1 MENPAPDFSPESGS
15 LLFAHAFADQCQRW
29 AQQAGAPKTA
39 IAAVARAGHLLALK
53 NAEGHLCWPLP
64 PEEAEYWRTQLAASG
79 IVGNAHPLCLS
90 HDRLW
95 LARHFTTRQ
104 RLAAALVARHRQPMP
119 APGEA
124 AQTTLRQLFAD
135 APEGD
140 GQALAAA
147 VALDQRLVIV
157 SGGPGTGKTATV
169 AKILAC
175 LLADTPDLRIAL
187 AAPTGKAA
195 ARIEESIGKAAAT
208 LPPSLAAPLLRVE
221 AQTLHR
227 LLGLRPDGGKPRHY
241 SENPLPVDVLV
252 VDEASMLDPES
263 ALALCDA
270 LPAAARLLL
279 LGDRHQ
285 LQSVEAGAV
294 FAALSRQTGFSENC
308 RATLARRLGWSPTAI
323 PAIPDAPKTNFPL
336 RDAVVW
342 LTRSHRFDSTSA
354 LGQLAS
360 ALACGDLSGVA
371 RILDAGDAA
380 ARLEE
385 TLNFPEIRAGFAPY
399 RAALSQWHGTADKTA
414 TLTEIFRAFSAFRVL
429 CAVRQGEHGVES
441 LNARLET
448 AFAPGFN
455 RKTAVLF
462 PGQPLLI
469 LKNDPA
475 TRLANGDV
483 GIALEDAA
491 GIGVWFPEGADFRR
505 VAPARLPPWESAYAM
520 TAHKS
525 QGSEFE
531 RVALVLPQQDAP
543 ILSRELVYTAL
554 TRARK
559 GIHIFGSRPL
569 FLQAAARP
577 TQRDGDLFAD

>member
-1 MENPAPDFSPESGS
+1 MENPAPDFAPEGGS

-29 AQQAGAPKTA
+29 ARQAGAPETA
-39 IAAVARAGHLLALK
+39 IRAAARAGYLLALK
-53 NAEGHLCWPLP
+53 NAEGHLCWQLP
-64 PEEAEYWRTQLAASG
+64 AEEAERWRTQLAASG
-79 IVGNAHPLCLS
+79 IVGTAHPLFLQ
-90 HDRLW
+90 HDQLW
-95 LARHFTTRQ
+95 LARHFNTRQ
-104 RLAAALVARHRQPMP
+104 RLAAALVARHRQPMS
-119 APGEA
+119 APGKA
-124 AQTTLRQLFAD
+124 AQATLRQLFAA

-147 VALDQRLVIV
+147 VALSQRLVIV

-208 LPPSLAAPLLRVE
+208 LPPTLATPLLRAE

-227 LLGLRPDGGKPRHY
+227 LLGLRPDGGKPRHHA
-241 SENPLPVDVLV
+241 ENPLPVDVLV
-252 VDEASMLDPES
+252 LDEASMLDPES
-263 ALALCDA
+263 ALALCNA
-270 LPAAARLLL
+270 LPAATRLLL

-294 FAALSRQTGFSENC
+294 FAALSRQTGFSAPC
-308 RATLARRLGWSPTAI
+308 RATLAERLDWPVA
-323 PAIPDAPKTNFPL
+323 AIPDAPKTPFPL

-342 LTRSHRFDSTSA
+342 LNKSHRFDAASA

-360 ALACGDLSGVA
+360 ALADGDLSRMT
-371 RILDAGDAA
+371 RILDTGDAA

-385 TLNFPEIRAGFAPY
+385 PLNFPEIRMGFSPY
-399 RAALSQWHGTADKTA
+399 RAALSHWRDTADRA
-414 TLTEIFRAFSAFRVL
+414 AALTEIFRAFSAFRVL
-429 CAVRQGEHGVES
+429 CAVRQGERGVEG
-441 LNARLET
+441 LNTRLEA
-448 AFAPGFN
+448 AFAPPGFA
-455 RKTAVLF
+455 RRSTLPF
-462 PGQPLLI
+462 SGQPLLI

-483 GIALEDAA
+483 GIALEDEA
-491 GIGVWFPEGADFRR
+491 GLGVWFPEGTDFRR
-505 VAPARLPPWESAYAM
+505 VTPARLPPWESAYAM

-525 QGSEFE
+525 QGSEFGH
-531 RVALVLPQQDAP
+531 VALVLPQQDAP

-559 GIHIFGSRPL
+559 GVHIFGSRAL

-577 TQRDGDLFAD
+577 AQRDGDLFAGD